1 MMFENKTILIT
12 GATGSWG
19 HELVRQLILLRP
31 KEIRLFSRNEY
42 AQVNMKRQF
51 NSLTILKFLVGDVRD
66 YLAVLNA
73 CENVDYVFHLAA
85 LKHVP
90 VCEEQPLEAIK
101 TNVTGTENVIRASI
115 AQKVNKV
122 VDVSSDKAVDPIN
135 FYGMTKAIGEKL
147 VIQAN
152 QNQLKTKFVCIRGGN
167 VLGTNGSVVPLFK
180 NLLKE
185 NKDIPITSRAMTR
198 FFLTINDAI
207 KLLLTAAMESYGGE
221 TFVMKMKSCKMI
233 DLAEVMI
240 ETLGKTST
248 IIDIGIRSGEKLHE
262 TLISKYES
270 KQTYELNNDYYVI
283 LPQTSPEI
291 LLNKYKA
298 YPKVVFEIYESNENL
313 MSKEQIKGLLEQGG
327 FLR

>member
-1 MMFENKTILIT
+1 MFENKTILIT